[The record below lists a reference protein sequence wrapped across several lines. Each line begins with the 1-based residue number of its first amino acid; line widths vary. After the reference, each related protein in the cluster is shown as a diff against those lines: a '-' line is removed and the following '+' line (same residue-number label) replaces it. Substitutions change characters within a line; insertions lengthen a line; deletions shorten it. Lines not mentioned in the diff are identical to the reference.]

1 MAVDVVVG
9 VVVVEVVVAL
19 VVVVKVVLTGKEV
32 DAEVVVGLSSG
43 QTHGGLEHVH
53 GSSSPVHFSA
63 AFPLQKKYSVKSSY
77 VASVSDTPVI
87 WSNLPKFFED
97 FLLKFLIIVFP
108 HLFGMKPQLDPVV
121 EIAVLVVE
129 VVDDD
134 VVVVNSVVLVV
145 IGPGGEPHP
154 TRLAETRISSNS
166 PPMVVAAPPKLSTP
180 KPIQSRF
187 SGRDRPVG
195 TFDPI
200 PEGESQVTAAPD
212 TKKSNVCAV
221 GSMCHS

>member
-1 MAVDVVVG
+1 
-9 VVVVEVVVAL
+9 
-19 VVVVKVVLTGKEV
+19 
-32 DAEVVVGLSSG
+32 
-43 QTHGGLEHVH
+43 
-53 GSSSPVHFSA
+53 
-63 AFPLQKKYSVKSSY
+63 
-77 VASVSDTPVI
+77 VASISETPVI

-97 FLLKFLIIVFP
+97 FLLKSLVIAFP
-108 HLFGMKPQLDPVV
+108 HLFGMKPQLPPVV
-121 EIAVLVVE
+121 EIAVLVE

-134 VVVVNSVVLVV
+134 VVVDSSVVLVV
-145 IGPGGEPHP
+145 VGPGGEPHP

-200 PEGESQVTAAPD
+200 PEGESQLTAAPD
-212 TKKSNVCAV
+212 TKKSNVCAA